1 MHRPMD
7 MRVPNSLHSGSSLSL
22 VAVLVAVKMRTATG
36 KMPTV
41 QGFRCLVAVVA
52 VLSTSKLNFEKLYIQ
67 RGSITKIMD
76 CVYEVGKY
84 DHRCHQV
91 AKILG
96 ILGFWQWQL

>member
-1 MHRPMD
+1 
-7 MRVPNSLHSGSSLSL
+7 
-22 VAVLVAVKMRTATG
+22 
-36 KMPTV
+36 
-41 QGFRCLVAVVA
+41 VVA